1 MKSAS
6 CCKRPFWNLLATVGF
21 LSIGGVPC
29 VGQSNATG
37 FVSSAPKAKIILDT
51 DIGDDVD
58 DAFAL
63 GLALQSPEVE
73 IVGVTTAWGD
83 TALRARMVRRMLWE
97 TGHAGIPVAEGIAT
111 KSTTGFSQARW
122 AGAGA
127 GGGGGVGGGG
137 VLV

>member
-6 CCKRPFWNLLATVGF
+6 CCKRPFWSLLATVGF

-37 FVSSAPKAKIILDT
+37 SAGSAPKSKIIIDT

-63 GLALQSPEVE
+63 GLALNSPEVE
-73 IVGVTTAWGD
+73 IVGITTAWGD
-83 TALRARMVRRMLWE
+83 TRLRARLVDRLLTE
-97 TGHAGIPVAEGIAT
+97 TGHTAIPVAEGIHRQT
-111 KSTTGFSQARW
+111 KSPLTH
-122 AGAGA
+122 AGWD
-127 GGGGGVGGGG
+127 
-137 VLV
+137 